1 MSLTFDTFTPRQT
14 MEDGLFECH
23 HYLDRVPPQVEYHEH
38 EFYEIFFFL
47 SGDVSYIIE
56 GSTYQLRP
64 GDILLTSNE
73 DIHKPEVRAGK
84 PYERYVIW
92 IHPDAIQ
99 AFHKL
104 GDDLAACFLDASDRR
119 FKLIRPDSGTVTQL
133 KSLCEKIIQARKDT
147 GFAKETLAYL
157 YLCEFL
163 VYLNRAY
170 FSLPDSIWED
180 VSENENVNQVVTY
193 IHEHLA
199 EDLGLD
205 KLASHFYVSK
215 SYLSHKFKEYTGLTL
230 YQFIIKKRLVV
241 ARNMLREGLPV
252 TTVCLQC
259 GFNDYSNFLKQF
271 KREFGRSP
279 KEFMGAE

>member
-119 FKLIRPDSGTVTQL
+119 FKLIRPDSGTVPA
-133 KSLCEKIIQARKDT
+133 EKPLRENHPGPQGHGLRQGDT
-147 GFAKETLAYL
+147 GLF
-157 YLCEFL
+157 
-163 VYLNRAY
+163 V
-170 FSLPDSIWED
+170 
-180 VSENENVNQVVTY
+180 
-193 IHEHLA
+193 
-199 EDLGLD
+199 
-205 KLASHFYVSK
+205 
-215 SYLSHKFKEYTGLTL
+215 
-230 YQFIIKKRLVV
+230 
-241 ARNMLREGLPV
+241 PV
-252 TTVCLQC
+252 
-259 GFNDYSNFLKQF
+259 
-271 KREFGRSP
+271 
-279 KEFMGAE
+279 

>member
-119 FKLIRPDSGTVTQL
+119 FKLIRPDSSTVTQ
-133 KSLCEKIIQARKDT
+133 

-199 EDLGLD
+199 EDLSLD
-205 KLASHFYVSK
+205 KLASYFYVSK